1 MPDRNAIRAEL
12 ETTKT
17 GFHKLLDSLQED
29 DWMKKS
35 ANPAW
40 TVGQLMWHLG
50 RGMEFFSEAVGYCR
64 RGKGP
69 NPPAFLIGFGNVLQT
84 RFGSRGATP
93 ASASEKYDAGHA
105 KLLAALDGI
114 GDDEWT
120 KGGRIYQNDYT
131 IESIFGEVDEHFREH
146 EADIQ
151 KGLGRA

>member
-17 GFHKLLDSLQED
+17 GFHKLLGSLQED
-29 DWMKKS
+29 DWKKKS

-40 TVGQLMWHLG
+40 TVGQLVWHVG
-50 RGMEFFSEAVGYCR
+50 RGMEFFSEAVAYCR
-64 RGKGP
+64 KGNAP
-69 NPPAFLIGFGNVLQT
+69 NPPAFLIGIGNVLQT

-93 ASASEKYDAGHA
+93 TSAREKYDAGHA
-105 KLLAALDGI
+105 RLLAALDSI
-114 GDDEWT
+114 NDDEWT
-120 KGGRIYQNDYT
+120 KGARIYQNDYT
-131 IESIFGEVDEHFREH
+131 IESVFGEVDEHFREH